1 MIGSLVQTFKINWYY
16 YVEAICVSID
26 FEKCFDTI
34 EMNTLGA
41 LHFFNFGEYFIK
53 LVKLLYDFIV
63 CTSNNGYISKWFEI
77 QRWVWTSRVSYLRR
91 TFSVMCRSS
100 VNTRIKGVN
109 IEGIIETKTQ
119 YTDDTGLFLEYDA
132 ESLQAAI
139 NIFQLFECNT
149 GLKTNYERQLYI
161 HSLGPLVGKNIK
173 LKTSK
178 NVLKKLQKLNTS
190 KNSSGPIK
198 MLRL

>member
-1 MIGSLVQTFKINWYY
+1 MI
-16 YVEAICVSID
+16 
-26 FEKCFDTI
+26 
-34 EMNTLGA
+34 
-41 LHFFNFGEYFIK
+41 
-53 LVKLLYDFIV
+53 LLYVPQIMDTYLNGLKYNV
-63 CTSNNGYISKWFEI
+63 GCEHQGCPTSGG
-77 QRWVWTSRVSYLRR
+77 L
-91 TFSVMCRSS
+91 FSVMCRSS

-149 GLKTNYERQLYI
+149 GLKSNYERQLYI
-161 HSLGPLVGKNIK
+161 HNLGPLVGKNIK

-190 KNSSGPIK
+190 KNSSGPMK